1 MSDIKVKKVISRRD
15 LHDFLSVPKT
25 IYAGCSQY
33 VPDLKQDIVNSIT
46 PQKNAGL
53 SFSDLQAFVAY
64 KGDKPVGRIV
74 GIVNH
79 KANKRWNTQS
89 VRFSLIEF
97 IDDLEVSAALLDAVA
112 AWGQEKGMT
121 QIIGPMGI
129 TDFDKEGMLV
139 DSFCLSGATTSI
151 YNLPYYPEH
160 MEKLGY
166 EKEVDWVQIR
176 IQVPDEVPPKY
187 ARVAQYC
194 GETLGLSVRKLTRSE
209 IKDGNYG
216 KQIFHLFNQTYA
228 DLFGFSEL
236 SESQIDEFT
245 EQYLKLIDLN
255 LVPVVFND
263 KDEMV
268 GVAVTMPSL
277 AEAMR
282 KSGGSLWPFGWYHLL
297 KALKWKRADN
307 VEMLLIAV
315 RPDYQGMGVNAMFFN
330 DLIPVFKQ
338 YGFKWAET
346 GPQLETNIR
355 ELSQWKPLNPETVK
369 RRRCFKK
376 MLSSGKTCSD

>member
-15 LHDFLSVPKT
+15 LHDFLAVPKT

>member
-15 LHDFLSVPKT
+15 LHDFLAVPKT

-268 GVAVTMPSL
+268 GVAVTMPSM